1 MVKTVRT
8 VVLLLLLGQLW
19 VMAQQPPA
27 KAPGTA
33 AETPRKSPVQI
44 GEKAPD
50 FILEDEQGR
59 KVQLEAAR
67 GKMPVVLVFYRGW
80 W

>member
-1 MVKTVRT
+1 MSKTVRAIA
-8 VVLLLLLGQLW
+8 LLLLLGQLW

-27 KAPGTA
+27 KAPGA
-33 AETPRKSPVQI
+33 LAETPRKAPVQI
-44 GEKAPD
+44 GETAPD
-50 FILEDEQGR
+50 FVLEDEQGR
-59 KVQLEAAR
+59 RVQLAAAR

>member
-1 MVKTVRT
+1 MIKTVRT

-27 KAPGTA
+27 KATDV
-33 AETPRKSPVQI
+33 ETPRKAPVQV
-44 GEKAPD
+44 GETAPD
-50 FILEDEQGR
+50 FTLVDEEGR
-59 KVQLEAAR
+59 KVQLAAAR